1 MADELIL
8 RDMIDADIDV
18 FFAQQLDPEANQM
31 AAFTVPDPVDEAAFR
46 HRWQRI
52 RNETAIVVRTIVV
65 GDAIVGH
72 VLSYVHDG
80 RPEVSYWLGKGY
92 WGQGYAS
99 RALHQF
105 LQHAQPS
112 RPIYARVAADN
123 LRSRRVLEKCGFTLI
138 SVETGFAAAR
148 QIEIAELVLVCH
160 VEFGSLVQHSRIA
173 RPTDDPDALP
183 PLQESLL

>member
-1 MADELIL
+1 MNSSCAD
-8 RDMIDADIDV
+8 MVDADIDV

-52 RNETAIVVRTIVV
+52 CNEPAIVVRTIVV

-92 WGQGYAS
+92 WGQGRYNSLS
-99 RALHQF
+99 RHKSL
-105 LQHAQPS
+105 
-112 RPIYARVAADN
+112 
-123 LRSRRVLEKCGFTLI
+123 CGGI
-138 SVETGFAAAR
+138 S
-148 QIEIAELVLVCH
+148 
-160 VEFGSLVQHSRIA
+160 S
-173 RPTDDPDALP
+173 
-183 PLQESLL
+183 